1 MLLFYS
7 IVAVGAFSLW
17 QLALFRCGS
26 WRIFVVAVGEIVSFT
41 YNHRIKYDYDH
52 KKMMQNYKK
61 RRERRGFFE
70 KSGVLFEKSRVTFNT
85 TGITKLLHSC
95 LSR

>member
-1 MLLFYS
+1 MLFFYS
-7 IVAVGAFSLW
+7 IVAVDPNSLW
-17 QLALFRCGS
+17 QLTQFRCGS
-26 WRIFVVAVGEIVSFT
+26 WRIFIVAVGEIVSFT
-41 YNHRIKYDYDH
+41 YNHRIKYDYVH

-61 RRERRGFFE
+61 RRERRGFFG

>member
-1 MLLFYS
+1 M
-7 IVAVGAFSLW
+7 GAL
-17 QLALFRCGS
+17 RCGS
-26 WRIFVVAVGEIVSFT
+26 CPNFVVAVGEIVSFT

-61 RRERRGFFE
+61 RRERRGFFG
-70 KSGVLFEKSRVTFNT
+70 KLGVLFENSKATFDMI
-85 TGITKLLHSC
+85 GITKLLHFC

>member
-1 MLLFYS
+1 M
-7 IVAVGAFSLW
+7 GAL
-17 QLALFRCGS
+17 RCGS

-61 RRERRGFFE
+61 RRERRGFFG
-70 KSGVLFEKSRVTFNT
+70 KLGVLFENSKATFDMI
-85 TGITKLLHSC
+85 GITKLLHSC

>member
-1 MLLFYS
+1 M
-7 IVAVGAFSLW
+7 AVGGISLW
-17 QLALFRCGS
+17 QLARLS
-26 WRIFVVAVGEIVSFT
+26 VLLIITESNMTMI
-41 YNHRIKYDYDH
+41 IKDDA
-52 KKMMQNYKK
+52 KLQKK
-61 RRERRGFFE
+61 RRERRGFFG

>member
-1 MLLFYS
+1 MLFSYS

-17 QLALFRCGS
+17 QLAEFRCGS
-26 WRIFVVAVGEIVSFT
+26 WRIFIVAVGEIVSFT

-52 KKMMQNYKK
+52 YKMMQNYKK
-61 RRERRGFFE
+61 RRKRRVFFG
-70 KSGVLFEKSRVTFNT
+70 KSDVLFENSRATFDMI
-85 TGITKLLHSC
+85 GITKLLHFS